1 MNHILFTTGIPND
14 FIDIHL
20 PVAKPMYAVVY
31 IYGYRQ
37 FSKGARQISLAD
49 MAEVFDI
56 SSERVRAI
64 WEYWQN
70 LGLVEIVAD
79 KGDVLELAFIAE
91 SGRTQAATAKPTP
104 PPADDEFEKYSLE
117 EVEQRLYDP
126 EIKRLFFTAHH
137 VTGNPLNDVER
148 RMYLSFYEHY
158 GLPVDVISVMLEYC
172 VDRNKLHNNFLRTVA
187 KDWSG
192 KQLFTV
198 EAAEE
203 YIHLFNNEYRQIL
216 SFMGISGR
224 DPIDK
229 EIEFMHKWL
238 KSDGFSPDIIK
249 LACERTIMNKATPNF
264 AYTDGILNKWKADNI
279 HTAEQIAA
287 LEAEYY
293 DTVKATRRSKKKKEG
308 TRFQN
313 YKGREWDYGKLAQLN
328 EEFLDKK
335 IAE

>member
-70 LGLVEIVAD
+70 LGLVEIIAD
-79 KGDVLELAFIAE
+79 EDNVIELAFIGGGRQVAAPVKAE
-91 SGRTQAATAKPTP
+91 PM
-104 PPADDEFEKYSLE
+104 PARDEYEQFSLE
-117 EVEQRLYDP
+117 EVQRRLNDP
-126 EIKRLFFTAHH
+126 DVERLFFTVEH
-137 VTGNPLNDVER
+137 VTGKLLTDVER
-148 RMYLSFYEHY
+148 RMYLSFHDYL

-172 VDRNKLHNNFLRTVA
+172 VDKNKMHGNYLREVA
-187 KDWSG
+187 ADWSD
-192 KQLFTV
+192 KHIFTA

-203 YIHLFNNEYRQIL
+203 YISLFNNEYRKIL
-216 SFMGISGR
+216 KFMGISGR

-238 KSDGFSPDIIK
+238 KGDGFSPDIIK
-249 LACERTIMNKATPNF
+249 LACDRTIMNKATPNF
-264 AYTDGILNKWKADNI
+264 AYTDGILKKWKADNI

-293 DTVKATRRSKKKKEG
+293 DTVKATRRPAKKKEG